1 MEESEVS
8 FGFTGEHV
16 RRVRVGWVQQ
26 WLGECVARGGDCYG
40 VSRRTKGLSGPL
52 ERVTHRLGYRAMS
65 PTNLAILPQEAAL
78 EHTPQASVL
87 HLRSRLGR

>member
-40 VSRRTKGLSGPL
+40 SQDGQKACLARLKG
-52 ERVTHRLGYRAMS
+52 S
-65 PTNLAILPQEAAL
+65 PTGWATVQCPLP
-78 EHTPQASVL
+78 T
-87 HLRSRLGR
+87 

>member
-26 WLGECVARGGDCYG
+26 WLGECVVRGGEWYG
-40 VSRRTKGLSGPL
+40 PEDGQKARLVRCKGSVTGWATMQCPL
-52 ERVTHRLGYRAMS
+52 
-65 PTNLAILPQEAAL
+65 PT
-78 EHTPQASVL
+78 
-87 HLRSRLGR
+87 

>member
-26 WLGECVARGGDCYG
+26 WLGECVVRGGE
-40 VSRRTKGLSGPL
+40 GLGD
-52 ERVTHRLGYRAMS
+52 VD
-65 PTNLAILPQEAAL
+65 
-78 EHTPQASVL
+78 
-87 HLRSRLGR
+87 